1 MMYQFDNLYEE
12 NEPEITNKDIKKGVK
27 PNMITISKITTS
39 NIDDKKGSMGG
50 GDNIN
55 TTTFDPISILTK
67 LNPPKVNYNE
77 NSQAISMIKTTKS
90 PFTTS
95 ELSNTILSPSMIN
108 IELSPETFKPR
119 SI

>member
-55 TTTFDPISILTK
+55 TTTSHSRVAPAQFFWKEPPRVIL
-67 LNPPKVNYNE
+67 
-77 NSQAISMIKTTKS
+77 
-90 PFTTS
+90 
-95 ELSNTILSPSMIN
+95 IL
-108 IELSPETFKPR
+108 
-119 SI
+119 